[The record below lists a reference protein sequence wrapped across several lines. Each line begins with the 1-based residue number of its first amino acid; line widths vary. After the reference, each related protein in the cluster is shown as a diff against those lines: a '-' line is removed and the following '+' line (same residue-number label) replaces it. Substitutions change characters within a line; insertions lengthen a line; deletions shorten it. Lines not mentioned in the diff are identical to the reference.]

1 VVCLSLTR
9 NRNRGVRTASKTAE
23 EGPYDDFRILTSLRR
38 RIELLFA
45 ATLPLCETFGLEQAY
60 SQTEKEAEWHLTPEE
75 RKTIQELSQNLPL
88 VWKSPST
95 TNQERKQLLRLAI
108 ESVQLDGV
116 SQAGQ
121 IEIQIRWRSGTM
133 TRSCIKRTAPGE
145 GSLKTPPNAVAQI
158 HEMAGQYTYADI
170 ADRLNVAGCR
180 TAFGRRFTSQHVGY
194 ICRRDKVGEQ

>member
-1 VVCLSLTR
+1 MCGW
-9 NRNRGVRTASKTAE
+9 NEK
-23 EGPYDDFRILTSLRR
+23 
-38 RIELLFA
+38 
-45 ATLPLCETFGLEQAY
+45 LERVAR
-60 SQTEKEAEWHLTPEE
+60 HITPEE
-75 RKTIQELSQNLPL
+75 RKTIQELSQNLPM

-133 TRSCIKRTAPGE
+133 TRSRIKRTAPGE
-145 GSLKTPPNAVAQI
+145 GSLKPPPNAVAQI
-158 HEMAGQYTYADI
+158 HEMAGRYSYADI
-170 ADRLNVAGCR
+170 AERLNEAGCR

-194 ICRRDKVGEQ
+194 ICRRDKVEH